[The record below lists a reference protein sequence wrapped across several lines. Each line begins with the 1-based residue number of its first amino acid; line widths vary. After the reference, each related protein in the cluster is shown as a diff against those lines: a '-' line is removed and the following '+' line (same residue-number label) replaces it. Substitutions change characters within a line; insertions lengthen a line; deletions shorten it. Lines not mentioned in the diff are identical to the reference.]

1 MTPFVAG
8 IINTL
13 VTRRFILL
21 LTLGVLSAPAAMAD
35 IGSRIW
41 ATGGVTTIEGSAGGG
56 LVPWAMLGS
65 YASDEEWG
73 GTLALSRAE
82 VDDYSLSVTGA
93 GLNWNNRVEV
103 TVARQTLDLDSLV
116 FTLKNGFGLE
126 QDELNQDIFGVK
138 VRLVGDALYSPW
150 GQWSVG
156 IQHKRQR
163 DFTVP
168 SAIGARDDSGTDV
181 YLSGSK
187 VFFAAVFGR
196 NLLVNATVRGTRAN
210 QGGLLGFGG
219 DLNNGY
225 ELMSEAGAGVFINRH
240 WLLGAEYRQKPDN
253 LSFAR
258 EDNWWD
264 VFVAWVPDRRLAI
277 TAAFVNLG
285 DIATLEDQQGVYLSL
300 QGSF

>member
-1 MTPFVAG
+1 MTFFLNKLRAG
-8 IINTL
+8 KFL
-13 VTRRFILL
+13 PL
-21 LTLGVLSAPAAMAD
+21 LTLGLFASPVATAD
-35 IGSRIW
+35 VGSRIW

-65 YASDEEWG
+65 YADDEEWG
-73 GTLALSRAE
+73 GTLALGRAE
-82 VDDYSLSVTGA
+82 VDDYTLSVAGA

-116 FTLKNGFGLE
+116 FALKDGFALE
-126 QDELNQDIFGVK
+126 QDELNQDIFGLK
-138 VRLVGDALYSPW
+138 VRLAGDVLYSPW
-150 GQWSVG
+150 GQWSAGV
-156 IQHKRQR
+156 QHKRQR

-168 SAIGARDDSGTDV
+168 NAIGARDDSGTDV
-181 YLSGSK
+181 YVSGSK
-187 VFFAAVFGR
+187 LFFAAVFGR

-219 DLNNGY
+219 DRNNGY
-225 ELMSEAGAGVFINRH
+225 EAMAEGSVGVFINRQ

-258 EDNWWD
+258 EDDWWD
-264 VFVAWVPDRRLAI
+264 VFIAWVPDRRLAV

-285 DIATLEDQQGVYLSL
+285 DVATLKDQQGVYLSL

>member
-1 MTPFVAG
+1 MTYVFNKLHAARLASVLTAGLLATPVA
-8 IINTL
+8 L
-13 VTRRFILL
+13 
-21 LTLGVLSAPAAMAD
+21 AD
-35 IGSRIW
+35 VGSRIW

-56 LVPWAMLGS
+56 LVPWALLGS
-65 YASDEEWG
+65 YADDEEWG
-73 GTLALSRAE
+73 GTVAISRAE

-93 GLNWNNRVEV
+93 GLNWNNRIEM

-116 FTLKNGFGLE
+116 FTLKDGFGIE

-138 VRLVGDALYSPW
+138 VRLAGDVLYSPW
-150 GQWSVG
+150 GQWSAGV
-156 IQHKRQR
+156 QHKRQR

-168 SAIGARDDSGTDV
+168 DAIGARDDSGTDV
-181 YLSGSK
+181 YISGSK

-196 NLLVNATVRGTRAN
+196 NLLVNATARGTRAN

-219 DLNNGY
+219 DQNNSY
-225 ELMSEAGAGVFINRH
+225 EIMAEAGVGVFINRQ
-240 WLLGAEYRQKPDN
+240 WLVGAEYRQKPDN

-258 EDNWWD
+258 EDDWWD
-264 VFVAWVPDRRLAI
+264 VFIAWVPDRRLAV

-285 DIATLEDQQGVYLSL
+285 DVATVKDQQGVYLSL

>member
-82 VDDYSLSVTGA
+82 VDDYSLSVTGV

-264 VFVAWVPDRRLAI
+264 VFVAWVPDRRLAV